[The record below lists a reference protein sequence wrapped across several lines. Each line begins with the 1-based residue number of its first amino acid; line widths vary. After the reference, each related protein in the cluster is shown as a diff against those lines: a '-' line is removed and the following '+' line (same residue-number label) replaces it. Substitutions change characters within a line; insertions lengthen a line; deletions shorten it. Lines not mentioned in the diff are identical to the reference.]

1 MQDPMVLIL
10 DESLEAIERGI
21 LTRTQ
26 CLERYPEHRGEL
38 AVLLDAALILRSA
51 KLPTPNSAYFK
62 AGRARLVAII
72 EQEQQLTVVDRV
84 GSFFQHLTTN
94 SLRLRTASIALLL
107 AFLFIMLSGGT
118 VYASAHALPGD
129 TLYPLKTTLEDL
141 RLAVANDEGESA
153 LYEQF
158 TERRLEEIQALVGAG
173 REEEIAI
180 AVARF
185 EETLLGASILLEN
198 VEPDDE
204 AWAEHKADLLQ
215 EQLSKHL
222 VVLEM
227 LLSNAPDAA
236 KPGIERAISVTT
248 TNIERLLTRWDKKAP
263 VGPPEEIQG
272 PSEGAGRPVGTEKSP
287 DLPSGRPGGFG
298 QPADTGKPED
308 VGKPDNVGKP
318 DDLGKPDKVG
328 LPDQVDLPDHVD
340 LPDNAGKPE
349 KVDKIKEKK

>member
-141 RLAVANDEGESA
+141 RLAVTNDEGESA

-158 TERRLEEIQALVGAG
+158 TERRLEEIQALVESG
-173 REEEIAI
+173 REDEIAI

-198 VEPDDE
+198 VKPDDE
-204 AWAEHKADLLQ
+204 AWAEQKADHLRD
-215 EQLSKHL
+215 QLNKHL
-222 VVLEM
+222 IVLEM
-227 LLSNAPDAA
+227 LLSKVPDAA
-236 KPGIERAISVTT
+236 KPGIERAIAVTT
-248 TNIERLLTRWDKKAP
+248 INMERLLTRWENKAP
-263 VGPPEEIQG
+263 VGPPEESNV
-272 PSEGAGRPVGTEKSP
+272 PPEETGRPVGTEKSP
-287 DLPSGRPGGFG
+287 QLPSGRPGGFG
-298 QPADTGKPED
+298 QPADKGKPEGVGKPED

-318 DDLGKPDKVG
+318 DDLGKPEKE
-328 LPDQVDLPDHVD
+328 
-340 LPDNAGKPE
+340 E
-349 KVDKIKEKK
+349 KVKEDKDKDKETPEVETDD

>member
-141 RLAVANDEGESA
+141 RLAVTNDEGESA

-158 TERRLEEIQALVGAG
+158 TERRLEEIQALAESG
-173 REEEIAI
+173 REDEIAI

-198 VEPDDE
+198 VKPDDE
-204 AWAEHKADLLQ
+204 AWAEQKADHLRD
-215 EQLSKHL
+215 QLNKHL
-222 VVLEM
+222 IVLEM
-227 LLSNAPDAA
+227 LLDKVPNAA
-236 KPGIERAISVTT
+236 KPGIERAIAVTT
-248 TNIERLLTRWDKKAP
+248 INMERLLTRWENKAP
-263 VGPPEEIQG
+263 VGPPEESNV
-272 PSEGAGRPVGTEKSP
+272 PPEETGRPVGTEKSP
-287 DLPSGRPGGFG
+287 QLPSGRPGGFG
-298 QPADTGKPED
+298 QPADKGKPEGVGKPED

-318 DDLGKPDKVG
+318 DDLGKPEKE
-328 LPDQVDLPDHVD
+328 
-340 LPDNAGKPE
+340 E
-349 KVDKIKEKK
+349 KVKEDKDKDKETPEVETDD